1 MKIVEIVHLRM
12 AGHSPQTLIDVI
24 RKSVGSHPDLEDVR
38 IYRHAKLE
46 TDLVVHLHR
55 AIAQQSDRP
64 CECGERLASMLR
76 AYGLVEHSVWIE
88 AGDPSERS
96 TSKNG

>member
-1 MKIVEIVHLRM
+1 MNALEIIHLRM
-12 AGHSPQTLIDVI
+12 AGGSPESLVDEI
-24 RKSVGSHPDLEDVR
+24 RKSVDSQSDLVDVR
-38 IYRHAKLE
+38 FYRHAKLE

-76 AYGLVEHSVWIE
+76 AYGLVEHSMWVE
-88 AGDPSERS
+88 AGDPSE
-96 TSKNG
+96 